1 MNLSLRAIFRV
12 WMRYF
17 RVFQKSLLYGL
28 VTTFTEPLLYLMA
41 FGFGLGALIDQVS
54 VGGQAV
60 SYRAFVLSGI
70 VAQTLLFQGFFEAA
84 YGSFVRMYYQR
95 IFQAMAVTPITLSE
109 ILWGELIWDASKASF
124 STAAVLLIG
133 VCSGIF
139 QPVGALFLLPLCFL
153 CALLFASLGLT
164 VAALSRTIEEI
175 SYPQY
180 LLVFPMFLFCGV
192 FFPIEQLPAFLQPV
206 AALLPLTGIA
216 AGVRFALLG
225 LPLHLWD
232 VVVPLLWLCVLVPFS
247 RRAMRRR
254 LISGS

>member
-1 MNLSLRAIFRV
+1 MNLSLRAIGRV

-54 VGGQAV
+54 VGGVPV

-109 ILWGELIWDASKASF
+109 ILWG
-124 STAAVLLIG
+124 G
-133 VCSGIF
+133 
-139 QPVGALFLLPLCFL
+139 
-153 CALLFASLGLT
+153 
-164 VAALSRTIEEI
+164 AALGCL
-175 SYPQY
+175 Q
-180 LLVFPMFLFCGV
+180 GQ
-192 FFPIEQLPAFLQPV
+192 FFDGGR
-206 AALLPLTGIA
+206 AA
-216 AGVRFALLG
+216 
-225 LPLHLWD
+225 D
-232 VVVPLLWLCVLVPFS
+232 
-247 RRAMRRR
+247 RR
-254 LISGS
+254 LQRDFSASWGPVSAAPVLSLCPALCQSGTDRGGHFAHD